1 MTQNNINKPL
11 VTIIMAAYNAEK
23 TITKSIESVLE
34 QTYENFELLV
44 INDCSQDST
53 KEIVELFQQR
63 DKRVK
68 LIDNTINSGVSY
80 TRHVGLLQAN
90 GEYISILDS
99 DDSWNKDKLQ
109 KQIDLIM
116 LKNAK
121 LVFTG
126 VSFIDENNVKKAW
139 IMHVPETIVY
149 RKLLYQNM
157 ITNSS
162 AIVEKSL
169 YEQYESMGDQM
180 HEDYACWLKI
190 LRSGVIAFGIDEPL
204 IEYRVS
210 SQSKS
215 GNKIKSGLMIW
226 RTYRYIGLGW
236 MISLYYLFCYMIN
249 GSLKHL
255 KIKNS

>member
-1 MTQNNINKPL
+1 MAQNKINKPL

-23 TITKSIESVLE
+23 TIAKSIESVLE
-34 QTYENFELLV
+34 QTYDNFELLV
-44 INDCSQDST
+44 INDCSKDAT
-53 KEIVELFQQR
+53 KEIVELYQQL

-68 LIDNTINSGVSY
+68 LIDNRINSGVSY
-80 TRHVGLLQAN
+80 TRHVGLLQAK

-99 DDSWNKDKLQ
+99 DDSWQKNKLQ
-109 KQIDLIM
+109 KQIDLI
-116 LKNAK
+116 LSKNAK
-121 LVFTG
+121 LVFSG

-139 IMHVPETIVY
+139 IMHVPETIDY

-162 AIVEKSL
+162 ALVEKSL

-180 HEDYACWLKI
+180 HEDYACWLRI
-190 LRSGVIAFGIDEPL
+190 LRSGVIAYGIDEPL

-215 GNKIKSGLMIW
+215 GNKVKSGLMIW
-226 RTYRYIGLGW
+226 RTYRYIGLG
-236 MISLYYLFCYMIN
+236 MVLSLFYLFCYMIN
-249 GSLKHL
+249 GTLKHS